1 MLRLCIASRSKNVW
15 QMDVN
20 IMTVSGNVYQTTI
33 SGCLIHIQTWTSS
46 WTVSAKFYWLH
57 QLDVSFR
64 SMVWPHQANY
74 QVNLHAWH
82 TTDKSW
88 SILSANNVRREKSFV
103 CHRKIGPIFSA
114 DKSWPTKN
122 FQTCLKTRQHISG
135 NHMLWLVS
143 AFCLK
148 YPGHGMTQWR
158 SNWLKYMKLIDF
170 YMIHVIR
177 IIRTLINIF
186 PLLDYRCR

>member
-1 MLRLCIASRSKNVW
+1 
-15 QMDVN
+15 MDVN

-88 SILSANNVRREKSFV
+88 PILSANSVRREKSFV
-103 CHRKIGPIFSA
+103 CHRKIGQIFSA
-114 DKSWPTKN
+114 DKSWPTKKFSN
-122 FQTCLKTRQHISG
+122 LFENTTTYQRKSHAVIGQCLLFEISRPW
-135 NHMLWLVS
+135 NDAV
-143 AFCLK
+143 
-148 YPGHGMTQWR
+148 TI
-158 SNWLKYMKLIDF
+158 KLIEV
-170 YMIHVIR
+170 YEV
-177 IIRTLINIF
+177 NW
-186 PLLDYRCR
+186 